1 MRPVNLIPPDERRG
15 DSAPLRTGNLIY
27 VLVAGLALLV
37 LGIVA
42 LALTGKQI
50 SDRQDHKASLEQ
62 ELSQEAVRASTLAA
76 FTNFRTVQESRAATV
91 TSLADSRFDWNRVLH
106 ELSLVLPSDVSL
118 SCLTGTAAPDVEIES
133 TCSTGAAGGTDLRP
147 GIAGPALDI
156 TGCAPSQ
163 DSVAGFVASLE
174 DIDGVTRVGLDTS
187 GGSDSQSGASG
198 AASSSSDRQ
207 SSGCSAGRTSFDF
220 HIVVAFDKVPT
231 PPTATAAPSVP
242 SAVAPATGGDQS
254 QVADAQTQNQ
264 ENVVKASV
272 NEKSV
277 KAKNAAKDLIPGG

>member
-133 TCSTGAAGGTDLRP
+133 TCSTGAAVRLPHRRGLRQGPDTADRHRGPVGALRRRSGNGRRSVTGRRCTDPEP
-147 GIAGPALDI
+147 GERR
-156 TGCAPSQ
+156 Q
-163 DSVAGFVASLE
+163 
-174 DIDGVTRVGLDTS
+174 GVG
-187 GGSDSQSGASG
+187 Q
-198 AASSSSDRQ
+198 
-207 SSGCSAGRTSFDF
+207 
-220 HIVVAFDKVPT
+220 
-231 PPTATAAPSVP
+231 
-242 SAVAPATGGDQS
+242 
-254 QVADAQTQNQ
+254 
-264 ENVVKASV
+264 
-272 NEKSV
+272 
-277 KAKNAAKDLIPGG
+277 